1 MENINHIVVAT
12 DLSVVSRNAYLYA
25 KLLALSLNAKLTIIN
40 VREDVM
46 MISDVSFS
54 VLPFISDLDII
65 HQIQEI
71 VKEEN
76 SKLNILTNVNDVHI
90 QILKG
95 NVIDALVDY
104 SKKNTTDLMI
114 IGSTGLSDVL
124 TKLFGSISV
133 GLSNLAHCPVLL
145 IPRDVKFKSIKK
157 MMYASNY
164 DSMSPSMIQEV
175 SEFAISYHADLHF
188 VNVRNFDPMLENK
201 QKEFNWNELPIYKNP
216 NFYFEK
222 QIIYGNDTV
231 KELEKYAIDKDIDMI
246 CFVSRHRNF
255 WQNLVHKSMT
265 ENMALSSTVP
275 ILVLH
280 IDDNAS

>member
-1 MENINHIVVAT
+1 MEKINHIVVAT

-25 KLLALSLNAKLTIIN
+25 KLLALSLKAKLTIIH

-46 MISDVSFS
+46 MVSDVSFS
-54 VLPFISDLDII
+54 VLPFINDLDII

-71 VKEEN
+71 VKDEN
-76 SKLNILTNVNDVHI
+76 SKLNIITHVDEVHI

-95 NVIDALVDY
+95 NVIDVLVDY
-104 SKKNTTDLMI
+104 SKKNTTDIMI
-114 IGSTGLSDVL
+114 MGSTGLSDVL

-157 MMYASNY
+157 IMYASNY
-164 DSMSPSMIQEV
+164 ESLSPIMIQEI
-175 SEFAISYHADLHF
+175 SDFAIAYHADLHF

-201 QKEFNWNELPIYKNP
+201 QKEFNWNTLPISKNP
-216 NFYFEK
+216 NFHFEK

-231 KELEKYAIDKDIDMI
+231 KELEKYANDKEMNMV
-246 CFVSRHRNF
+246 CFVSNHRNF

-265 ENMALSSTVP
+265 ENISLTSTVP

-280 IDDNAS
+280 IDDTES